1 MHTTVGTRR
10 LNEIWQSGQLEEG
23 VVDGIGGSVTRMV
36 YQDVMAGK
44 HCHNA
49 SDFVALIRDKK
60 TSIIVDEL
68 LISDIEAAHAY
79 LTSLFQDVK
88 TVPSI
93 QKVHSMTVVDVD
105 EISCRKITSILI
117 GIIIIEKKRIW
128 RNRWTPSQGNN
139 NAIEKKVIID
149 LSKLNCL

>member
-1 MHTTVGTRR
+1 
-10 LNEIWQSGQLEEG
+10 

-105 EISCRKITSILI
+105 EISCKIYSNSV
-117 GIIIIEKKRIW
+117 KKI
-128 RNRWTPSQGNN
+128 
-139 NAIEKKVIID
+139 VVHF
-149 LSKLNCL
+149 

>member
-1 MHTTVGTRR
+1 M
-10 LNEIWQSGQLEEG
+10 IYFC
-23 VVDGIGGSVTRMV
+23 VVDGIGGSVKRMV

-44 HCHNA
+44 QCHNA

-88 TVPSI
+88 AVPSI

-105 EISCRKITSILI
+105 EINCKIYSNSVKT
-117 GIIIIEKKRIW
+117 
-128 RNRWTPSQGNN
+128 T
-139 NAIEKKVIID
+139 VVHF
-149 LSKLNCL
+149 